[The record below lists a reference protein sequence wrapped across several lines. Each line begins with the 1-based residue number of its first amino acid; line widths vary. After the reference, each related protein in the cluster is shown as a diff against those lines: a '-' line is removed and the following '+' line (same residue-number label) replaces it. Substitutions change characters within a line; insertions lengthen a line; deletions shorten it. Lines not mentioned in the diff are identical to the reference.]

1 MQLGQIYSST
11 EAWRKLSSVS
21 MHPMM
26 AYKVLKY
33 TKLVE
38 AEYAVAD
45 KQRVA
50 LIHEIT
56 STKDGEDAKIEPGTP
71 EFTTYVERLNEV
83 MVVESTLKLIKGVS
97 LEDVLKAVGDKDD
110 VLTVS
115 DLALLEPFFKSDED
129 SDKKE

>member
-1 MQLGQIYSST
+1 MLLGQIWQSMES
-11 EAWRKLSSVS
+11 WRKLSSVS

-45 KQRVA
+45 KQRRA
-50 LIHEIT
+50 LIHELT
-56 STKDGEDAKIEPGTP
+56 GTKDGEDAKIEQDTP
-71 EFTTYVERLNEV
+71 EFMAYVEKFNEV
-83 MVVESTLKLIKGVS
+83 MTVKSSLKQVKGVE
-97 LEDVLKAVGDKDD
+97 LEGVVKAVGDKDD
-110 VLTVS
+110 VLSVR
-115 DLALLEPFFKSDED
+115 DLALLEPFFKSED